1 MSLSMSPGVR
11 KVALSVHII
20 SSVGWIGAVVAY
32 LALGISSIVSPDTQT
47 VRAAWTAMDVTGWW
61 AIVPLAIAALV
72 TGLVMSLGTPWGLF
86 RHYWTVISLILTVIC
101 TAVLLEHMPA
111 VSGIAS
117 MAPQMDAAQ
126 LRALRGD
133 LMHPGVGLLVL
144 LVIAVLNMFKP
155 AGVTPY
161 GWRKQREQG
170 LLARRRQQTE
180 VALLT
185 GPADPVASRN

>member
-1 MSLSMSPGVR
+1 MSLAMSPGVR

-20 SSVGWIGAVVAY
+20 SSVGWIGAVVTY
-32 LALGISSIVSPDTQT
+32 LALGISSLVSPDTQT

-101 TAVLLEHMPA
+101 TAVLLEHMPG
-111 VSGIAS
+111 VSSIAS
-117 MAPQMDAAQ
+117 MAPQMDVAQ

-133 LMHPGVGLLVL
+133 LMHPGVGLLIL
-144 LVIAVLNMFKP
+144 LVIAVLNIYKP

-161 GWRKQREQG
+161 GWRKQREQR
-170 LLARRRQQTE
+170 LALRRQQPE
-180 VALLT
+180 AAVLS
-185 GPADPVASRN
+185 GPAVASRN

>member
-20 SSVGWIGAVVAY
+20 SSVGWIGAVVTY
-32 LALGISSIVSPDTQT
+32 LALGISSLVSPDTQT

-61 AIVPLAIAALV
+61 AIVPLAIAALL
-72 TGLVMSLGTPWGLF
+72 TGLVMSLGTPWGLC

-101 TAVLLEHMPA
+101 TAVLLEHMPG
-111 VSGIAS
+111 VSSIAS
-117 MAPQMDAAQ
+117 MAPQMDVAQ

-133 LMHPGVGLLVL
+133 LMHPGVGLLIL
-144 LVIAVLNMFKP
+144 LVIAVLNIYKP

-161 GWRKQREQG
+161 GWRKQREQR
-170 LLARRRQQTE
+170 LALRRQQPQPA
-180 VALLT
+180 VLS
-185 GPADPVASRN
+185 GPAVASRN